1 MRRTSILAV
10 GSTLLVALA
19 LVAAG
24 CGGGSK
30 SSATTEAAATTETT
44 TEAATTSEAST
55 TTEATTTEA
64 TTTEATTTTD
74 LSGIASAG
82 NCKELADLG
91 QKFSQ
96 AFSGAASSQDIKKE
110 AELLKEFAAKTPDDI
125 RPDFQVYAD
134 FVAKLAD
141 AYGNLKPGS
150 TPDPAAIAKLQKL
163 STSIDQTK
171 LTAAGEHITTWLQNN
186 CRS

>member
-44 TEAATTSEAST
+44 TEAATTSEAS
-55 TTEATTTEA
+55 TTTEA